1 MNDNIVEVREVLE
14 FTKKLVNNL
23 DYYIN
28 ISNEFVQDIQKEQL
42 LDKLVAETSLLLL
55 LVNRLPQRYELSS
68 QVSEIANKLDR
79 YARSARHLLILSSNP
94 QAVVGVALPHIILN
108 KIGLKNNIFDDLV
121 DTAFSS
127 KFVWSIDRPN
137 FRQME
142 MRWLQGLFK
151 DIQPDF
157 SDLLPCSLLMQ
168 PLHPVYMRREDAYAA
183 THAVMYLTNFGES
196 GLSHVVNLKR
206 IESFSEHSISWCLA
220 YMDWDLL
227 AEILIV
233 HLLAGCQE
241 SSFYITAS
249 LIMRHIFKK
258 NTVMP
263 GLNHNHEVYD
273 QLENN
278 KKTAYRDIQG
288 YHSTYVYGI
297 LRVLELVCN
306 PNQSVNSEVCGISS
320 SDSYSEHG
328 VRLNIQEIL
337 EYARD
342 KFSSDWLTSFIN
354 TENLGNC
361 EVFLNS
367 RLIYRAR
374 EGEFGKLLIDI
385 ESYESSGMK
394 RVMETCGV
402 ASEKVIQFLRATAY
416 KKNTESTCL
425 N

>member
-1 MNDNIVEVREVLE
+1 MNDNIVEVREALK
-14 FTKKLVNNL
+14 FTKKIVDNL

-28 ISNEFVQDIQKEQL
+28 VSNEFVRDLQKEQF
-42 LDKLVAETSLLLL
+42 LDKLVAETLLFLL
-55 LVNRLPQRYELSS
+55 LVNRLPQQDEVSS
-68 QVSEIANKLDR
+68 LVSEMASKLDR
-79 YARSARHLLILSSNP
+79 YARSPRHLLILSSNP
-94 QAVVGVALPHIILN
+94 QAVVGVALSHIILN
-108 KIGLKNNIFDDLV
+108 KLGVKNNIFDDV
-121 DTAFSS
+121 IDAAFSS
-127 KFVWSIDRPN
+127 KFVCSVDRPN

-142 MRWLQGLFK
+142 MRWLQCLFK
-151 DIQPDF
+151 GIQPDF

-168 PLHPVYMRREDAYAA
+168 PLHPIYMRREDAYAV
-183 THAVMYLTNFGES
+183 THAVMYLTNFGEIS
-196 GLSHVVNLKR
+196 WSNVVSLKL
-206 IESFSEHSISWCLA
+206 IESFLEHSVSWCLA

-227 AEILIV
+227 GEILIV
-233 HLLAGCQE
+233 YLLVGCQE

-249 LIMRHIFKK
+249 IIMRNIFKK

-263 GLNHNHEVYD
+263 GPNHNNEVYA
-273 QLENN
+273 QLESH
-278 KKTAYRDIQG
+278 KKIAYRDIHG

-306 PNQSVNSEVCGISS
+306 PNQSVTSEVCGIFS

-328 VRLNIQEIL
+328 VRLNIQNIL
-337 EYARD
+337 EYERD
-342 KFSSDWLTSFIN
+342 EFSSDWLTSFISN
-354 TENLGNC
+354 ENLGIC
-361 EVFLNS
+361 EILLNS